1 MVAES
6 VLKRRPALPGA
17 MRGLWSR
24 TKRPIGA
31 VLIGLLAGVLP
42 VASAGLPASATAS
55 EITSASAPAA
65 PTAKTPTAVTA
76 NAVNL
81 SVAPAT
87 LAPLQAGQDLTVT
100 VTVENATLDTISPG
114 TIDLFLA
121 ERALINRNAL
131 NSWLDPEKNSKPGDL
146 MLSEPTMASIQPD
159 STEIFTLTVAAGSV
173 GLTSGNAWGARGIA
187 ATLSTDD
194 RVRAEGRG
202 TFVWYSDEEV
212 TPVNMSVIMPIT
224 VPAQST
230 GLITS
235 KALETFTAP
244 TGVLSRQLDGVV
256 GRPVTIAIDPLIIVS
271 IRILGSAAP
280 PSAIAW
286 LNRLDEAPNDIFPLS
301 YADADLALQAQA
313 GAGPLLTPTT
323 FDQAIDPA
331 LFAATDQSA
340 TPNSDPA
347 LPPGT
352 ETPAPSTDQP
362 APPSDGTPPTTEE
375 LLAWEYSATDIGWP
389 AEGDVA
395 SADLD
400 VFAASGLN
408 TTILGGSNASGAA
421 GDFTP
426 NASLDLGTGH
436 GLGLVVDDSLAAALR
451 TAAAATTDDAWRE
464 AMSQVSSQLAVV
476 SAERPGT
483 ARTLLATFDRGW
495 PPNADR
501 LTETIDALAGLRW
514 YAPSTLPEVRASVPA
529 EEVEFDSQAEPEDR
543 VALAAELFEAEKTV
557 TDFSSVLSDPA
568 IVTGTQRLDLMA
580 LLSNSWA
587 SQEASWADAVGTS
600 LANSSALVGSIT
612 VATKGPINVVG
623 SQVDIPVTLD
633 NALSQAVTVMVQ
645 VVPSNGRLLVGE
657 AVESTIEAQSART
670 VTIPV
675 TAAVGN
681 GAVTL
686 RVTLLTPAGTVIS
699 QPALIPIN
707 VRADWEGLGSLL
719 FAAFVVLFFGFG
731 VWRNILRRRRERAE
745 TETADAPE
753 PEAEPATVPEAE
765 APPEEDPES
774 GAAGAAPGPLTPA
787 SAADAPTEPR
797 A

>member
-6 VLKRRPALPGA
+6 VLKHRPALPGA
-17 MRGLWSR
+17 IRGVWSR
-24 TKRPIGA
+24 TRRPLG
-31 VLIGLLAGVLP
+31 VLLIGLLAGAVP
-42 VASAGLPASATAS
+42 VAAAGLPASASVT
-55 EITSASAPAA
+55 APAF
-65 PTAKTPTAVTA
+65 TAAQPPAAVSA
-76 NAVNL
+76 NAVTL
-81 SVAPAT
+81 HVAPTT
-87 LAPLQAGQDLTVT
+87 LEPLKAGQDLTVT
-100 VTVENATLDTISPG
+100 VTVQNATPDTISPG

-121 ERALINRNAL
+121 ERALISRNAL
-131 NSWLDPEKNSKPGDL
+131 NNWLDPEKNRKSGDL
-146 MLSEPTMASIQPD
+146 MLSQPMTASIQPD
-159 STEIFTLTVAAGSV
+159 STEIFTIAVPADAV

-187 ATLSTDD
+187 ATLSTGD

-212 TPVNMSVIMPIT
+212 TPVNVSLIMPIT
-224 VPAQST
+224 VPAQSA

-256 GRPVTIAIDPLIIVS
+256 GRAVTIAIDPLIIAS

-286 LNRLDEAPNDIFPLS
+286 LNRLDQAPNDIFPLS
-301 YADADLALQAQA
+301 YADADLALQSQA
-313 GAGPLLTPTT
+313 GAELLLTPTT

-331 LFAATDQSA
+331 LFTLTDQAGSPTADPGTQSGSETTVPSADPA
-340 TPNSDPA
+340 TPP
-347 LPPGT
+347 T
-352 ETPAPSTDQP
+352 
-362 APPSDGTPPTTEE
+362 DGTPPSMEE

-389 AEGDVA
+389 TEGAVA
-395 SADLD
+395 NTDLD
-400 VFAASGLN
+400 LFTASGLT
-408 TTILGGSNASGAA
+408 TTILGGSNVSGAA

-426 NASLDLGTGH
+426 NAPLALGTGN
-436 GLGLVVDDSLAAALR
+436 GLGLVVDDPLATALR
-451 TAAAATTDDAWRE
+451 TAASASTDDAWRE
-464 AMSQVSSQLAVV
+464 AMSRVSSQLAVV

-483 ARTLLATFDRGW
+483 ARTLLATFARGW
-495 PPNADR
+495 PPSADR
-501 LTETIDALAGLRW
+501 LTETIDALAGLLW
-514 YAPSTLPEVRASVPA
+514 FAPSTLTELRASVPA
-529 EEVEFDSQAEPEDR
+529 EDVDFDSQAEPADR
-543 VALAAELFEAEKTV
+543 VALAGELLKRETAV
-557 TDFSSVLSDPA
+557 TAFSSTLSDSA
-568 IVTGTQRLDLMA
+568 VVTGTQRLDLMA

-587 SQEASWADAVGTS
+587 SQKAGWMDAVGTS
-600 LANSSALVGSIT
+600 LAESSTLLGSIT

-633 NALSQAVTVMVQ
+633 NALNQAVTVMVR
-645 VVPSNGRLLVGE
+645 VVPSNGRLLVGD

-699 QPALIPIN
+699 EPALIPIN

-731 VWRNILRRRRERAE
+731 VWRNILRRRRERSEPVIEDTPE
-745 TETADAPE
+745 TDPGSVT
-753 PEAEPATVPEAE
+753 EPATGATEE
-765 APPEEDPES
+765 PEEPEEPEPMP
-774 GAAGAAPGPLTPA
+774 ADAAPTPLSPA
-787 SAADAPTEPR
+787 SASDAPTEPR

>member
-6 VLKRRPALPGA
+6 VPKHRPALPGA
-17 MRGLWSR
+17 LRGLWSR
-24 TKRPIGA
+24 AKRPIGA

-42 VASAGLPASATAS
+42 VAAAGLPASATAGAS
-55 EITSASAPAA
+55 SAASATVQPPAA
-65 PTAKTPTAVTA
+65 VSA
-76 NAVNL
+76 NGVSL
-81 SVAPAT
+81 HVAPTT
-87 LAPLQAGQDLTVT
+87 LEPLTAGQDLTLT
-100 VTVENATLDTISPG
+100 VTVENATPDTISPG
-114 TIDLFLA
+114 TIDIFLA
-121 ERALINRNAL
+121 ERALIRRNAL
-131 NSWLDPEKNSKPGDL
+131 NSWLEPEENSDPGDL
-146 MLSEPTMASIQPD
+146 MLSEPMTASIQPD
-159 STEIFTLTVAAGSV
+159 STEIFTLTVPAGSV

-187 ATLSTDD
+187 ATLSTGD

-212 TPVNMSVIMPIT
+212 TPVNVSLIMPIT

-286 LNRLDEAPNDIFPLS
+286 LNRLDQAPNDIFPLS
-301 YADADLALQAQA
+301 YADADLALQSQA
-313 GAGPLLTPTT
+313 GAQQLLAPTT
-323 FDQAIDPA
+323 FDHAIDPA
-331 LFAATDQSA
+331 LFTATDPVPLA
-340 TPNSDPA
+340 TDPA
-347 LPPGT
+347 TLPGT
-352 ETPAPSTDQP
+352 ETPVPSPDP
-362 APPSDGTPPTTEE
+362 ATPPSDGTPPTTEE
-375 LLAWEYSATDIGWP
+375 MLAWEYSATDIGWP
-389 AEGDVA
+389 AEGTVA

-400 VFAASGLN
+400 VFTASGLN

-426 NASLDLGTGH
+426 NASLDLGPGN
-436 GLGLVVDDSLAAALR
+436 GRGLVVDDPLAAALR
-451 TAAAATTDDAWRE
+451 TAAAATTDHAWRE
-464 AMSQVSSQLAVV
+464 AMAEVTSQLAVV

-495 PPNADR
+495 PPAAER
-501 LTETIDALAGLRW
+501 LTETIDALTGLLS
-514 YAPSTLPEVRASVPA
+514 YAPSTLTEVRASVPA
-529 EEVEFDSQAEPEDR
+529 EEVTFDSQTEPKDS
-543 VALAAELFEAEKTV
+543 VALATALLEREKAV
-557 TDFSSVLSDPA
+557 TDFSSALSKPA
-568 IVTGTQRLDLMA
+568 VVTGRQRADLMA

-587 SQEASWADAVGTS
+587 AQEASWADAVGTG
-600 LANSSALVGSIT
+600 LAQSAALLDSIT

-633 NALSQAVTVMVQ
+633 NALNQAVTVMVQ
-645 VVPSNGRLLVGE
+645 VIPSNGRLLVGE

-686 RVTLLTPAGTVIS
+686 RVTLLTPTGTVIQ

-731 VWRNILRRRRERAE
+731 VWRNILRRRRERTE
-745 TETADAPE
+745 PETADTPEPDAATAANPAPE
-753 PEAEPATVPEAE
+753 PTSEPAAKTE
-765 APPEEDPES
+765 PES
-774 GAAGAAPGPLTPA
+774 PPADEGPGPLTSA